1 LRIIFNNTLIDCY
14 KQSKLFYL
22 GLYLQQINCA
32 IVKGGN
38 VITEDESTK
47 EIAGESIFKKRKFA
61 ALILYVAIKI

>member
-1 LRIIFNNTLIDCY
+1 
-14 KQSKLFYL
+14 
-22 GLYLQQINCA
+22 
-32 IVKGGN
+32 